1 MELLIELIVEF
12 IFEGLVEGSLD
23 GMESKKVPMP
33 LRILAAVVLFAF
45 GFFTRG
51 VFDDRVEEAF
61 SRVGDGFALGDG
73 ASVKVNP
80 AGFMFVKAVVGGDF
94 DCGRG
99 SAEGSSPACGEK
111 DEVRAGSR

>member
-1 MELLIELIVEF
+1 MASAVPPKLLQRHAA
-12 IFEGLVEGSLD
+12 FED
-23 GMESKKVPMP
+23 GDAP
-33 LRILAAVVLFAF
+33 AVVLFAF
-45 GFFTRG
+45 GFFARG

-61 SRVGDGFALGDG
+61 SCIGDGFALGDG
-73 ASVKVNP
+73 TCVKVNP

-99 SAEGSSPACGEK
+99 SAEGSSPACGEE